1 MAENSNISWTHHT
14 FNPWRGCVKVSAG
27 CKHCYAEQ
35 LVTKRQGLP
44 LWGLTAE
51 RRVAAESTWKEPVRW
66 NRKAQEAGVR
76 HRVFCA
82 SLADV
87 FEDRPDL
94 VAPRA
99 RLFRLIEAT
108 PHLDWLLLT
117 KRPQDMARLAQ
128 EAGWPGRWPTNV
140 WAGTTVED
148 QEQAEE
154 RVWRLLGVPARV
166 RFLSCEPLLGPLDLA
181 GVRLLGWRSINGGE
195 EPRGAFARWQE
206 TPMRAKLREGIDWV
220 IVGGESG
227 PSARIFDL
235 AWARDLLSQCRG
247 AGVPFFFKQ
256 AGNLALDSDWSGL
269 SPLALRDPKG
279 GDLQELPEDLRIQEF
294 PPVTAPELVLTSQVP
309 RG

>member
-1 MAENSNISWTHHT
+1 MAENSHITWTHHT

-51 RRVAAESTWKEPVRW
+51 RRVAAESTWKEPARW

-117 KRPQDMARLAQ
+117 KRPERMVKLAQ
-128 EAGWPGRWPTNV
+128 EAGWPSWWPKNV
-140 WAGTTVED
+140 WAGTTVEN
-148 QEQAEE
+148 QEMAEE
-154 RVWRLLGVPARV
+154 RVWRLLGVRAWV

-181 GVRLLGWRSINGGE
+181 GVRLLGWRSINGFTD
-195 EPRGAFARWQE
+195 EPRGAFAQWQE

-227 PSARIFDL
+227 PHARPFDL
-235 AWARDLLSQCRG
+235 DWARSIRDQCKAAG
-247 AGVPFFFKQ
+247 AAFFFKQ
-256 AGNLALDSDWSGL
+256 AGDSAHEDGVRNHTFGRHGVDLDAW
-269 SPLALRDPKG
+269 
-279 GDLQELPEDLRIQEF
+279 PEDLRVQEF
-294 PPVTAPELVLTSQVP
+294 P
-309 RG
+309 R

>member
-1 MAENSNISWTHHT
+1 MAENSNIAWTHHT

-51 RRVAAESTWKEPVRW
+51 RRVAAESTWKEPLRW
-66 NRKAQEAGVR
+66 NRKAQEAGER

-94 VAPRA
+94 REPRA

-117 KRPQDMARLAQ
+117 KRPERMVDLAIDV
-128 EAGWPGRWPTNV
+128 GWVGRWPSNV

-148 QEQAEE
+148 QEQAAA
-154 RVWRLLGVPARV
+154 RIPHLLRVPARV
-166 RFLSCEPLLGPLDLA
+166 RFLSCEPLLEA
-181 GVRLLGWRSINGGE
+181 VNLGSALGERCPECSGSGDIYDGNRGNFFECEVCEGSGRYKPGNRTIN
-195 EPRGAFARWQE
+195 
-206 TPMRAKLREGIDWV
+206 WV
-220 IVGGESG
+220 IVGGESHQDREK
-227 PSARIFDL
+227 ARIFDL
-235 AWARDLLSQCRG
+235 DWARSIRGQCKA

-256 AGNLALDSDWSGL
+256 AGSW
-269 SPLALRDPKG
+269 PLEGFDRKWLRDPKG
-279 GDLQELPEDLRIQEF
+279 GDLQELPEDLRVQEF
-294 PPVTAPELVLTSQVP
+294 P
-309 RG
+309 R